1 MLKISVIENG
11 NSAAVREAKSLT
23 KHKLLAEPEATEVL
37 DHLAPD
43 WPLHLYDGAVIDHIL
58 KVINNPRTSRTEITR
73 RYRARHAASDLAE
86 GEAARKAIQRGI
98 QGPGGDCAMTTGA
111 ADEWPQNRPLTH
123 ED

>member
-43 WPLHLYDGAVIDHIL
+43 WPLHLYDGA
-58 KVINNPRTSRTEITR
+58 
-73 RYRARHAASDLAE
+73 
-86 GEAARKAIQRGI
+86 AARKAIQRGI